1 MNEIDITR
9 EQVIELVKTMPAE
22 RLGSLY
28 DFALFLQSRP
38 TFPPGFVDVFG
49 ASMEEIVADEALW
62 EKQFA
67 ATADRLLLLAEQAA
81 NEYHAGQTSPMEF
94 DEKGRLRR

>member
-1 MNEIDITR
+1 MNDITR

-38 TFPPGFVDVFG
+38 VFPPGFVDVFG
-49 ASMEEIVADEALW
+49 ASVEEIVADEALW
-62 EKQFA
+62 DEQFA
-67 ATADRLLLLAEQAA
+67 ASADKLLHLAEQAVD
-81 NEYHAGQTSPMEF
+81 EYRAGQTSPMEF